1 MASVKS
7 SPRNG
12 ANADNTLT
20 PQPRGRPGTTG
31 AMTERQRRFAAKNH
45 NLIYRYLHEKGWEVS
60 EYYDIAAFG
69 YLRAVRRYLTEP
81 GLSIYAFSSIAW
93 RAMAQSIAAIHRAE
107 RRRQDPAPRVLSAAA
122 PARPPPAPELEAR
135 LLLHDLA
142 AVSSKQ
148 QYELAEM
155 RLQGYS
161 IAEIALAQGMPKIR
175 IRRLLKELYR
185 AYFQLYMGGEDTAC
199 MEGKG

>member
-1 MASVKS
+1 M
-7 SPRNG
+7 
-12 ANADNTLT
+12 
-20 PQPRGRPGTTG
+20 
-31 AMTERQRRFAAKNH
+31 
-45 NLIYRYLHEKGWEVS
+45 
-60 EYYDIAAFG
+60 
-69 YLRAVRRYLTEP
+69 
-81 GLSIYAFSSIAW
+81 
-93 RAMAQSIAAIHRAE
+93 
-107 RRRQDPAPRVLSAAA
+107 
-122 PARPPPAPELEAR
+122 
-135 LLLHDLA
+135 LHDLA